1 MTKKINRM
9 GTESVTFSVMV
20 TSNLLSMARNQD
32 RSFHPFPRAKQF
44 THIKKKTEYIGM
56 FLFRKYPIVII
67 RLAYV
72 AIIFVVNKLS
82 AYDNILLKK

>member
-32 RSFHPFPRAKQF
+32 LP
-44 THIKKKTEYIGM
+44 TE
-56 FLFRKYPIVII
+56 L
-67 RLAYV
+67 
-72 AIIFVVNKLS
+72 
-82 AYDNILLKK
+82 